1 MISDTSTATLVTR
14 RNKECIFSVRFRGF
28 EDDRCMFLAR
38 CGNHDHIRD
47 IREVFECRMDFGFGR
62 EKSSYISKKYPPRI
76 ITISTADDERSSN
89 LRKVDRRNYFD
100 ISIECE
106 GIENDSIEGGEMF
119 EREIRLH
126 RRIIKNAFQYMESVG
141 K

>member
-1 MISDTSTATLVTR
+1 MLLTR
-14 RNKECIFSVRFRGF
+14 CR
-28 EDDRCMFLAR
+28 
-38 CGNHDHIRD
+38 NHDDIRD
-47 IREVFECRMDFGFGR
+47 IREVFEFPMDFGFGR

-76 ITISTADDERSSN
+76 ITISTADDERSGN
-89 LRKVDRRNYFD
+89 LRKVDRGKYFD
-100 ISIECE
+100 ISIERE
-106 GIENDSIEGGEMF
+106 GIENDSIEGGKMF

>member
-1 MISDTSTATLVTR
+1 MAR
-14 RNKECIFSVRFRGF
+14 RNEECIFSVRFRGF
-28 EDDRCMFLAR
+28 EDDRCMLLAR
-38 CGNHDHIRD
+38 CRNHDDICD
-47 IREVFECRMDFGFGR
+47 IREVFELRMDFGFGR

-76 ITISTADDERSSN
+76 VSIPTTDNKRSSN
-89 LRKVDRRNYFD
+89 LRKVDRRKYFD

-106 GIENDSIEGGEMF
+106 GIENDSIEGRKMF

-126 RRIIKNAFQYMESVG
+126 RGIIKNAFQYMESVG